1 MVQRLSP
8 PLPPPAHPRPLPR
21 RRYSELCEDARVRA
35 IVFGAISAEH
45 ERSVRAVLLATGAGS
60 LLESQ
65 PALAASIRSRSAYLD
80 PLNVCQ
86 VELLRASREG
96 QRGEKLLRGIHL
108 SINGVASGLRNS
120 G

>member
-1 MVQRLSP
+1 MNGAKENQLTRAPP
-8 PLPPPAHPRPLPR
+8 PLFY
-21 RRYSELCEDARVRA
+21 RRYSELCEDARVRS

-65 PALAASIRSRSAYLD
+65 PTLAASIRSRSAYMD

-86 VELLRASREG
+86 VELLRASRSG
-96 QRGEKLLRGIHL
+96 QRDEKLLRGIHL
-108 SINGVASGLRNS
+108 SINGIASGLRNS

>member
-1 MVQRLSP
+1 
-8 PLPPPAHPRPLPR
+8 
-21 RRYSELCEDARVRA
+21 VRSV
-35 IVFGAISAEH
+35 VFGAIAAEH
-45 ERSVRAVLLATGAGS
+45 ERTVGAVLLATGAGS

-65 PALAASIRSRSAYLD
+65 PSLAASLRSRSAYLD

-86 VELLRASREG
+86 VELLRAVRGG
-96 QRGEKLLRGIHL
+96 QHEEKLLRGIHL